1 MTAMT
6 LNHLVQVRILVRQLP
21 KPQAKER
28 SFVGG
33 VGATRGSCRVCTPPP
48 PCRSR
53 DRSLRSPGVTHREL
67 EPKTDRNQLYAASL
81 ASNVLATAKEAFAV
95 APGINSV
102 AIMVMRKDP
111 PSQNGRLALSCLYC
125 GRCKRERFQQ
135 LDWPQVDP
143 LTEISTVPDA
153 LIERKGRTA
162 EVVPLDLS
170 DAPSLAGMLQSV
182 AKALGCEA
190 NTKNSK
196 RR

>member
-1 MTAMT
+1 VIMLYEAPESIPD
-6 LNHLVQVRILVRQLP
+6 R
-21 KPQAKER
+21 KPAL
-28 SFVGG
+28 
-33 VGATRGSCRVCTPPP
+33 TPSGKPTMHK
-48 PCRSR
+48 R
-53 DRSLRSPGVTHREL
+53 T
-67 EPKTDRNQLYAASL
+67 KTDRNQLYAASL

-111 PSQNGRLALSCLYC
+111 PSQNGRPALSCLYC